1 MPDRY
6 VNTKA
11 LGRRIGDLGKPDM
24 PDFDGDGD
32 GFVTN
37 PATGED
43 DLPAP
48 HSAVKKFADGIP
60 EHLER
65 FRDAYDQD
73 PLDGDGDCYK
83 AALKLQQKLWREEE
97 DPEKRKNIKL
107 VHGIPLG
114 TGGEVEGLRYGH
126 AWVEVT
132 EPLDKDSIQEQ
143 LANVS
148 DSSREQMRRMLEDP
162 HYRTTVYDHSNGKE
176 LELPRVLYYAY
187 GNIEPEQTR
196 YYTFEETVSKSAET
210 GHYGPWE

>member
-6 VNTKA
+6 INTKA

-24 PDFDGDGD
+24 PDVDGDGD

-37 PATGED
+37 PLTGED
-43 DLPAP
+43 NVPAP
-48 HSAVKKFADGIP
+48 QDVVKKFADGVP
-60 EHLER
+60 EHLDR
-65 FRDAYDQD
+65 FRKKYKQD

-83 AALKLQQKLWREEE
+83 AAHKLLQKLWRQE
-97 DPEKRKNIKL
+97 DDEEKRRNIKL

-114 TGGEVEGLRYGH
+114 QGGEVEGRRYGH

-132 EPLDKDSIQEQ
+132 EPIDKDEVEAQ
-143 LANVS
+143 LENVS
-148 DSSREQMRRMLEDP
+148 ESSRDTMRRMLEDP
-162 HYRTTVYDHSNGKE
+162 HYRTTVYDYSNGKE

-187 GNIEPEQTR
+187 GNIEADEAR
-196 YYTFEETVSKSAET
+196 YYTFEETMNKSVET